1 MTPRHPVITRIAFL
15 LLPIGISL
23 AVAAALVIAVGRD
36 PLDVVDALWQGAFKD
51 SRKLGGVFNFWIPL
65 SLVSIGLVVTFRAGL
80 WNIGVEGQM
89 MMGALF
95 ASWGAQFILLDETL
109 APLLH
114 ILLLCLAALG
124 GMFWAWVV
132 GALKI
137 RLGINEI
144 FGGVALNALVN
155 VISIYLISGPWQPR
169 IGGSAQG
176 TEPFPKPAL
185 LPEFAPT
192 FPVNI
197 FMIALVAA
205 AFVIVYALLNRTRW
219 GLNLKAVGKNMRSA
233 QLLGVAT
240 ERTSMSAFLVCGA
253 LAGVAGSYRVLFTFD
268 NLRPLASGG
277 IGFLGLLVVLLL
289 SIRLLWV
296 PLVAFAFAAI
306 LTGSTRLQIAPSLKL
321 DSSLAGVM
329 QGMLVLFVILFQGVR
344 EIFFDPAA
352 DEAPPS
358 PDPLP
363 PQRREGELRAS
374 ELVKDENSPMPRS
387 GGGGLGVGT

>member
-1 MTPRHPVITRIAFL
+1 MNSPRSLATQIAFL
-15 LLPIGISL
+15 LLPIAISL
-23 AVAAALVIAVGRD
+23 AVAAALVTAVGRD
-36 PLDVVDALWQGAFKD
+36 PLEVVDALWQGAFKD
-51 SRKLGGVFNFWIPL
+51 SRKLGGVINFWIPL
-65 SLVSIGLVVTFRAGL
+65 TLVSIGLVVTFRAGL

-95 ASWGAQFILLDETL
+95 ASWGAQFIPLGESL

-114 ILLLCLAALG
+114 ILLIALAALG
-124 GMFWAWVV
+124 GMFWAFVV

-137 RLGINEI
+137 RLGVNEI

-155 VISIYLISGPWQPR
+155 VISIYMISGPWQPR

-176 TEPFPKPAL
+176 TEPFPLPAL
-185 LPEFAPT
+185 LPEFSKS

-197 FMIALVAA
+197 FMILLVFA
-205 AFVIVYALLNRTRW
+205 AFFAVMILLNATRW
-219 GLNLKAVGKNMRSA
+219 GLNLKAVGVNMRSA
-233 QLLGVAT
+233 LLLGVAT

-253 LAGVAGSYRVLFTFD
+253 LAGIAGSYRVLFTFD

-289 SIRLLWV
+289 SIRLLWA
-296 PLVAFAFAAI
+296 PLITFAFAAI

-329 QGMLVLFVILFQGVR
+329 QGMLVLFVILFQGLR
-344 EIFFDPAA
+344 EVFFPQTLADDRDVEESLADPHPP
-352 DEAPPS
+352 APIK
-358 PDPLP
+358 
-363 PQRREGELRAS
+363 REGEL
-374 ELVKDENSPMPRS
+374 K
-387 GGGGLGVGT
+387 

>member
-1 MTPRHPVITRIAFL
+1 MSLRPPALTRLFFL

-95 ASWGAQFILLDETL
+95 ASWGAQYLLLDERL

-114 ILLLCLAALG
+114 VLLLCLAALG
-124 GMFWAWVV
+124 GMVWAWLV

-137 RLGINEI
+137 RLGVNEI

-176 TEPFPKPAL
+176 TAPFPKPAL

-205 AFVIVYALLNRTRW
+205 AFFIIYVLLNHTRW

-240 ERTSMSAFLVCGA
+240 QRTSMSAFLVCGA

-329 QGMLVLFVILFQGVR
+329 QGMLVLFVILFQGLR
-344 EIFFDPAA
+344 ETLFPVPNSSPS
-352 DEAPPS
+352 PPS
-358 PDPLP
+358 QGEESPRQPGRLP
-363 PQRREGELRAS
+363 PGDGEAEQS
-374 ELVKDENSPMPRS
+374 
-387 GGGGLGVGT
+387 

>member
-1 MTPRHPVITRIAFL
+1 MTIRHPAVTRIAFL

-36 PLDVVDALWQGAFKD
+36 PLDVVDALWKGAFKD
-51 SRKLGGVFNFWIPL
+51 SRKLGGVVNFWIPL
-65 SLVSIGLVVTFRAGL
+65 TLVSIGLVVTFRAGL

-95 ASWGAQFILLDETL
+95 ASWGAQYLLLDESA

-114 ILLLCLAALG
+114 LILIALAALG
-124 GMFWAWVV
+124 GMFWAFVV

-137 RLGINEI
+137 RLGVNEI

-176 TEPFPKPAL
+176 TEPFPTPAL
-185 LPEFAPT
+185 LPEFSPR

-197 FMIALVAA
+197 FMIGLAAA
-205 AFVIVYALLNRTRW
+205 AFVVVMLLLNYTRW

-240 ERTSMSAFLVCGA
+240 QGTSMSAFLVCGA

-289 SIRLLWV
+289 SMRLLWV
-296 PLVAFAFAAI
+296 PLIAFAFAAI

-344 EIFFDPAA
+344 EVFFDPT
-352 DEAPPS
+352 PNPS
-358 PDPLP
+358 PTSQGGESDAEGDDDPNDSSVP
-363 PQRREGELRAS
+363 SVNSVSREDS
-374 ELVKDENSPMPRS
+374 
-387 GGGGLGVGT
+387 

>member
-1 MTPRHPVITRIAFL
+1 MKNPRSLAIQIGFL
-15 LLPIGISL
+15 LLPIAIAL

-51 SRKLGGVFNFWIPL
+51 TRKLGGVFNFWIPL
-65 SLVSIGLVVTFRAGL
+65 TLVSIGLVVTFRAGL

-89 MMGALF
+89 MMGAIF
-95 ASWGAQFILLDETL
+95 ASWGAQFILLDESL
-109 APLLH
+109 SPLLH
-114 ILLLCLAALG
+114 LLLIALAALG
-124 GMFWAWVV
+124 GMFWGLVV
-132 GALKI
+132 GFLKI
-137 RLGINEI
+137 RLGVNEI

-155 VISIYLISGPWQPR
+155 VISIYMISGPWQPR

-176 TEPFPKPAL
+176 TEPFPKTAL
-185 LPEFAPT
+185 LPEFAQT

-197 FMIALVAA
+197 FMIALVIA
-205 AFVIVYALLNRTRW
+205 AFVIVYILLNATRW

-253 LAGVAGSYRVLFTFD
+253 LAGIAGSYRVLFTFD

-296 PLVAFAFAAI
+296 PLIAFAFAAI
-306 LTGSTRLQIAPSLKL
+306 LTGSTRLQIAPALKL

-329 QGMLVLFVILFQGVR
+329 QGMLVLFVILFHGVQ
-344 EIFFDPAA
+344 EVFFPQIMA
-352 DEAPPS
+352 DE
-358 PDPLP
+358 D
-363 PQRREGELRAS
+363 ELATSADATADKAKR
-374 ELVKDENSPMPRS
+374 
-387 GGGGLGVGT
+387 T

>member
-1 MTPRHPVITRIAFL
+1 MTLRNPTLTRVIFL

-36 PLDVVDALWQGAFKD
+36 PLDVEDALWQGAFKD

-95 ASWGAQFILLDETL
+95 ASWGAQYILLDESL
-109 APLLH
+109 AALLH

-124 GMFWAWVV
+124 GMVWAWLV

-137 RLGINEI
+137 RLGVNEI

-185 LPEFAPT
+185 LPEYAPT

-197 FMIALVAA
+197 FMVALVMV
-205 AFVIVYALLNRTRW
+205 AFVIIYALLNRTRW

-344 EIFFDPAA
+344 EVLFPVQNPTPSSSPTSQGGESQTQQVSFSQGDGDNI
-352 DEAPPS
+352 EAEK
-358 PDPLP
+358 
-363 PQRREGELRAS
+363 R
-374 ELVKDENSPMPRS
+374 
-387 GGGGLGVGT
+387 

>member
-1 MTPRHPVITRIAFL
+1 MTSPRHIATQLAFL
-15 LLPIGISL
+15 LLPIAISL
-23 AVAAALVIAVGRD
+23 ALAAALVISVGRD
-36 PLDVVDALWQGAFKD
+36 PLEVVDAIWKGAFKD
-51 SRKLGGVFNFWIPL
+51 SRKLGGVVNFWIPL
-65 SLVSIGLVVTFRAGL
+65 TLVSIGLVVTFRAGL

-95 ASWGAQFILLDETL
+95 ASWGAQFIPLGESL

-114 ILLLCLAALG
+114 ALLIALAALG
-124 GMFWAWVV
+124 GMAWAFVV

-137 RLGINEI
+137 RLGVNEI

-155 VISIYLISGPWQPR
+155 VLSIYMISGPWQPR

-176 TEPFPKPAL
+176 TEPFPAPAL
-185 LPEFAPT
+185 LPEFSKA

-197 FMIALVAA
+197 VMIALVFA
-205 AFVIVYALLNRTRW
+205 AFIIVMILLNGTRW

-233 QLLGVAT
+233 LLLGVAT
-240 ERTSMSAFLVCGA
+240 ERASMSAFLVCGA
-253 LAGVAGSYRVLFTFD
+253 LAGIAGSYRVLFTFD

-296 PLVAFAFAAI
+296 PLITFAFAAI

-321 DSSLAGVM
+321 DSSLAGVL
-329 QGMLVLFVILFQGVR
+329 QGTLVLFVILFQGIR
-344 EIFFDPAA
+344 ELIHHRD
-352 DEAPPS
+352 
-358 PDPLP
+358 
-363 PQRREGELRAS
+363 S
-374 ELVKDENSPMPRS
+374 ENTEVIAKE
-387 GGGGLGVGT
+387 

>member
-1 MTPRHPVITRIAFL
+1 MTTHQPTATRIAFL
-15 LLPIGISL
+15 LIPIAISL

-36 PLDVVDALWQGAFKD
+36 PLDVVDALWKGAFKD
-51 SRKLGGVFNFWIPL
+51 SRKLGGVVNFWIPL
-65 SLVSIGLVVTFRAGL
+65 TLVSIGLVVTFRAGL

-95 ASWGAQFILLDETL
+95 ASWGAQYLLLDESA

-114 ILLLCLAALG
+114 VLLIALAALG
-124 GMFWAWVV
+124 GMFWAFVV

-137 RLGINEI
+137 RLGVNEI

-176 TEPFPKPAL
+176 TEPFPAPAL
-185 LPEFAPT
+185 LPEFSPR
-192 FPVNI
+192 FPVNL
-197 FMIALVAA
+197 FMIGLAAA
-205 AFVIVYALLNRTRW
+205 AFVAVMLLLNYTRW

-240 ERTSMSAFLVCGA
+240 QGTSMSAFLVCGA

-289 SIRLLWV
+289 SMRLLWA
-296 PLVAFAFAAI
+296 PLIAFAFAAI

-329 QGMLVLFVILFQGVR
+329 QGMLVLFVILFEGVR
-344 EIFFDPAA
+344 ESYHTGKQAEP
-352 DEAPPS
+352 
-358 PDPLP
+358 
-363 PQRREGELRAS
+363 GE
-374 ELVKDENSPMPRS
+374 
-387 GGGGLGVGT
+387 

>member
-1 MTPRHPVITRIAFL
+1 MTTTHHPALTRIAFL
-15 LLPIGISL
+15 LIPIGISL

-36 PLDVVDALWQGAFKD
+36 PLDVVDALWKGAFKD

-65 SLVSIGLVVTFRAGL
+65 TLVSIGLVVAFRAGL

-95 ASWGAQFILLDETL
+95 ASWGAQYLLLDESA

-114 ILLLCLAALG
+114 LLLIALAALG
-124 GMFWAWVV
+124 GMFWAFVV

-137 RLGINEI
+137 RLGVNEI

-176 TEPFPKPAL
+176 TEPFPAPAL
-185 LPEFAPT
+185 LPEFSPR
-192 FPVNI
+192 FPVNL
-197 FMIALVAA
+197 FMIGLAAA
-205 AFVIVYALLNRTRW
+205 AFVAVMLLLNYTRW

-240 ERTSMSAFLVCGA
+240 QGTSMSAFVVCGA

-289 SIRLLWV
+289 SMRLLWV
-296 PLVAFAFAAI
+296 PLIAFAFAAI

-329 QGMLVLFVILFQGVR
+329 QGMLVLFVILFEGVR
-344 EIFFDPAA
+344 EIYHRGKQAEP
-352 DEAPPS
+352 
-358 PDPLP
+358 
-363 PQRREGELRAS
+363 GE
-374 ELVKDENSPMPRS
+374 
-387 GGGGLGVGT
+387 

>member
-1 MTPRHPVITRIAFL
+1 MTLRHPTVTRIAFL

-95 ASWGAQFILLDETL
+95 ASWGAQYILLDGYL

-137 RLGINEI
+137 RLGVNEI

-296 PLVAFAFAAI
+296 PLIAFAFAAI

-344 EIFFDPAA
+344 EVFFP

-363 PQRREGELRAS
+363 SQRREGELDTS
-374 ELVKDENSPMPRS
+374 ELVKDEKSHLPRS
-387 GGGGLGVGT
+387 GGGDLGVGA

>member
-1 MTPRHPVITRIAFL
+1 MKNPRSLAIQITFL
-15 LLPIGISL
+15 LIPVVISL
-23 AVAAALVIAVGRD
+23 IVAALLVNAVGRD
-36 PLDVVDALWQGAFKD
+36 PLEVVDALWKGAFKD
-51 SRKLGGVFNFWIPL
+51 SRKVGSVVNFWIPL
-65 SLVSIGLVVTFRAGL
+65 TLVSIGLVVTFRAGL

-89 MMGALF
+89 MMGAIF
-95 ASWGAQFILLDETL
+95 ASWGAQFIPLDESL

-114 ILLLCLAALG
+114 LALLLLAALG
-124 GMFWAWVV
+124 GMFWAFVV

-137 RLGINEI
+137 RLRVNEI

-155 VISIYLISGPWQPR
+155 VISIYMISGPWQPR

-176 TEPFPKPAL
+176 TEPFPKAAL
-185 LPEFAPT
+185 LPEFSSA

-197 FMIALVAA
+197 FMILLVFACFALVL
-205 AFVIVYALLNRTRW
+205 VLLNGTRW

-233 QLLGVAT
+233 LLLGVAT

-253 LAGVAGSYRVLFTFD
+253 LAGIGGSYRVLFTFD
-268 NLRPLASGG
+268 NLRPLSSGG

-296 PLVAFAFAAI
+296 PLITFAFAAI

-344 EIFFDPAA
+344 EVLFPQTAA
-352 DEAPPS
+352 DVA
-358 PDPLP
+358 
-363 PQRREGELRAS
+363 EGLADDNPGKS
-374 ELVKDENSPMPRS
+374 KNSIQQ
-387 GGGGLGVGT
+387 

>member
-1 MTPRHPVITRIAFL
+1 MKNPHALAIRIAFL

-23 AVAAALVIAVGRD
+23 AVAAALVTAVGRD
-36 PLDVVDALWQGAFKD
+36 PLDVIDALWQGAFKD

-65 SLVSIGLVVTFRAGL
+65 TLVSIGLVVTFRAGL

-95 ASWGAQFILLDETL
+95 ASWGAQFLPLDASL

-114 ILLLCLAALG
+114 LILIALAALG
-124 GMFWAWVV
+124 GMFWAFIV
-132 GALKI
+132 GLLKI
-137 RLGINEI
+137 RLGVNEI

-155 VISIYLISGPWQPR
+155 VVSIYLISGPWQPR

-176 TEPFPKPAL
+176 TEPFPAPAL
-185 LPEFAPT
+185 LPEFSPT
-192 FPVNI
+192 FPVNL
-197 FMIALVAA
+197 FMIVLVIA
-205 AFVIVYALLNRTRW
+205 AFVIVYILLNATRW

-233 QLLGVAT
+233 LLLGVAT
-240 ERTSMSAFLVCGA
+240 ERASLSAFLVCGA
-253 LAGVAGSYRVLFTFD
+253 LAGIAGAYRVLFTFD

-289 SIRLLWV
+289 SVRLLWV
-296 PLVAFAFAAI
+296 PLIAFAFAAI

-329 QGMLVLFVILFQGVR
+329 QGMLVLFVILFQGAQEV
-344 EIFFDPAA
+344 FFSQTLTGVEESAA
-352 DEAPPS
+352 ENPPEES
-358 PDPLP
+358 
-363 PQRREGELRAS
+363 
-374 ELVKDENSPMPRS
+374 
-387 GGGGLGVGT
+387 